1 MVVGAYISV
10 ICRDES
16 IIRKN
21 KKAISK
27 QLKVTD
33 IDVLGNELLIRVP
46 EGRGM
51 DFSFNRLL
59 EVVSPSR
66 ADVFN
71 LIENDNGQLCRWWYC
86 L

>member
-33 IDVLGNELLIRVP
+33 IDVLGNELLIRIP